1 MIQALFTVTEG
12 RYTGFS
18 VSGHSEMHRPGKDI
32 LCAAVSSA
40 VEMAANTITEVLKV
54 KASVKVEE
62 NNISLFLPAGG
73 SFEAASSVIAGLRLH
88 LALLSKDYSGRIK
101 VLKIGRINQ

>member
-1 MIQALFTVTEG
+1 MIQAFFTVMEG

-18 VSGHSEMHRPGKDI
+18 VSGHSEMNKPGKDI

-54 KASVKVEE
+54 KASVNVEE
-62 NNISLFLPAGG
+62 NRISLVLPKD
-73 SFEAASSVIAGLRLH
+73 ASSEDASNVIAGLRLH
-88 LALLSKDYSGRIK
+88 LALLSKDYPGRIK